1 MTLPDTEAV
10 IRTEG
15 LRKAYGDIEAVAGLD
30 LTVPAGEIFGFL
42 GPNGAGKSTTIN
54 MLCTLLRP
62 TAGRASVAGY
72 DIVRQSYEVR
82 RNIGLVFQETTLDK
96 ELTVEENLRFQADLF
111 GVPRRLAQE
120 RISHLLE
127 LVDLASRRD
136 AAVRTLSGGMQ
147 RRVEIARGL
156 LHSPRVLFLD
166 EPTTG
171 LDPQTRAVI
180 WEYLR
185 QLPRE
190 HGVTIFLT
198 THHLAE
204 AEHCGRLAIMD
215 GGKLLVEDT
224 PALLKAVIA
233 SDLVEIRTG
242 DNGAA
247 AEAIR
252 TRFGLDATESAAG
265 LRLRVAGGAQFVPR
279 LCSELT
285 VPIHSVTVT
294 PPTLDDVFLHYTG
307 RAIRDTGGPDST
319 LAAGPRR

>member
-1 MTLPDTEAV
+1 MSPTEAEAV
-10 IRTEG
+10 IRTES
-15 LRKAYGDIEAVAGLD
+15 LRKAYGTTEAVAGLD
-30 LTVPAGEIFGFL
+30 LSVPAGEIFGFL
-42 GPNGAGKSTTIN
+42 GPNGAGKSTTIS

-62 TAGRASVAGY
+62 TAGRASVAGH
-72 DIVRQSYEVR
+72 DVVRDSDEVR

-111 GVPRRLAQE
+111 SLPRRLAQQ
-120 RISHLLE
+120 RIGELLE
-127 LVDLASRRD
+127 LVDLADRRD
-136 AAVRTLSGGMQ
+136 VTVRTLSGGMQ
-147 RRVEIARGL
+147 RRLEIARGL

-204 AEHCGRLAIMD
+204 AEYCGRLAIMD

-224 PALLKAVIA
+224 PARLKAVIA

-242 DNGAA
+242 DDAA
-247 AEAIR
+247 AAKAVR
-252 TRFGLDATESAAG
+252 ARFGIQAVRDADG
-265 LRLRVAGGAQFVPR
+265 LRLRVAAGAEFVPR
-279 LCSELT
+279 LCSELA

-307 RAIRDTGGPDST
+307 RTIRDTGGPESL

>member
-1 MTLPDTEAV
+1 MTSFDTNAV

-15 LRKAYGDIEAVAGLD
+15 LRKAYGETEAVAGLD
-30 LTVPAGEIFGFL
+30 LAVPAGEIFGFL

-62 TAGRASVAGY
+62 TSGRADVAGH
-72 DIVRQSYEVR
+72 DIVREADEVR
-82 RNIGLVFQETTLDK
+82 RSIGLVFQETTLDK

-111 GVPRRLAQE
+111 DVPRRRAQD
-120 RISHLLE
+120 RIGHLLE
-127 LVDLASRRD
+127 LMDLADRRG
-136 AAVRTLSGGMQ
+136 APVRTLSGGMQ
-147 RRVEIARGL
+147 RRLEIARGL

-171 LDPQTRAVI
+171 LDPQTRVVI

-204 AEHCGRLAIMD
+204 AEYCGRLAIMD

-242 DNGAA
+242 DDQAA

-252 TRFGLDATESAAG
+252 TRFGVETTRSAEG
-265 LRLRVAGGAQFVPR
+265 LRFRVADGAAFVPR

-307 RAIRDTGGPDST
+307 RTIRDTGASGST
-319 LAAGPRR
+319 LMAGPRR

>member
-1 MTLPDTEAV
+1 MTPSGAGAAIEA
-10 IRTEG
+10 EG
-15 LRKAYGDIEAVAGLD
+15 LRKAYGQVEAVAGLD
-30 LTVPAGEIFGFL
+30 LAVSAGEIFGFL

-62 TAGRASVAGY
+62 TSGRAAVAGH
-72 DIVRQSYEVR
+72 DIVRDADEVR
-82 RNIGLVFQETTLDK
+82 RGIGLVFQETTLDR
-96 ELTVEENLRFQADLF
+96 ELTVTENLRFQADLF
-111 GVPRRLAQE
+111 DVPRRRAE
-120 RISHLLE
+120 DRIGHLLE
-127 LVDLASRRD
+127 LMDLADRRD

-147 RRVEIARGL
+147 RRLEIARGL

-171 LDPQTRAVI
+171 LDPQTRGVI

-185 QLPRE
+185 RLPRE

-204 AEHCGRLAIMD
+204 AEHCGRVAIMD
-215 GGKLLVEDT
+215 GGKLLVEES

-242 DNGAA
+242 DDRAA
-247 AEAIR
+247 ARALR
-252 TRFGLDATESAAG
+252 TRFGIEAAASAEG
-265 LRLRVAGGAQFVPR
+265 LRFRVAEGAAFIPR

-285 VPIHSVTVT
+285 VPIHSVTAT

-307 RAIRDTGGPDST
+307 RTIRDTGGPDATST
-319 LAAGPRR
+319 AGPRR

>member
-1 MTLPDTEAV
+1 MTPSDNGAV

-30 LTVPAGEIFGFL
+30 LAVPAGEIFGFL
-42 GPNGAGKSTTIN
+42 GPNGAGKSTTIS
-54 MLCTLLRP
+54 MLCTLSRP
-62 TAGRASVAGY
+62 TSGRAEVAGH
-72 DIVRQSYEVR
+72 DIVREPAAVR
-82 RNIGLVFQETTLDK
+82 RSIGLVFQETTLDR

-111 GVPRRLAQE
+111 DMPRRTARD
-120 RISHLLE
+120 RIGHLLE
-127 LVDLASRRD
+127 LVDLADRRN
-136 AAVRTLSGGMQ
+136 AVVRTLSGGMQ
-147 RRVEIARGL
+147 RRLEIARGL

-171 LDPQTRAVI
+171 LDPQTRGAI
-180 WEYLR
+180 WEYLLR
-185 QLPRE
+185 LPRE
-190 HGVTIFLT
+190 DGVTIFLT

-215 GGKLLVEDT
+215 NGKLLVEDT

-242 DNGAA
+242 DDTAA

-252 TRFGLDATESAAG
+252 TRFGLDATASAAG
-265 LRLRVAGGAQFVPR
+265 LRFRVADGAAFVPR
-279 LCSELT
+279 LCSGLT

-307 RAIRDTGGPDST
+307 RPIRDTGGLGPT
-319 LAAGPRR
+319 LTAGPRR